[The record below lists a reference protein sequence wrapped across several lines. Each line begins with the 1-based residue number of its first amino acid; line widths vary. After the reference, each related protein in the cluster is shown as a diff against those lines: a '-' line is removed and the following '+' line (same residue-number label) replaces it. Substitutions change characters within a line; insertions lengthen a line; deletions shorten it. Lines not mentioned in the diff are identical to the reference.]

1 MNNQTK
7 TKKLVTCAVMVALAT
22 VLSLIKV
29 YKLPL
34 GGSITLL
41 SMLPICMLSLKY
53 GLKWGLASSFVYST
67 FQLFLGLK
75 DLMSWG
81 LTAKMWVGSIIFD
94 YLLAFTLIGL
104 AGIFR
109 NKGLPGIVSGISLAL
124 ILRFASHFVSGC
136 IFFGIWSEWDN
147 IYLYSIAYN
156 GSFML
161 PELIFTVA
169 GAIALFKVPQ
179 TRKLLLSDD

>member
-1 MNNQTK
+1 MTNQK
-7 TKKLVTCAVMVALAT
+7 NTKKLVTCSVMVALAT

-41 SMLPICMLSLKY
+41 SMLPICILSLKY
-53 GLKWGLASSFVYST
+53 GLKWGFASAFVYSL
-67 FQLFLGLK
+67 FQFALGLQ
-75 DLMSWG
+75 DIMSWG
-81 LTAKMWVGSIIFD
+81 LTTKMWIGTIIFD
-94 YLLAFTLIGL
+94 YLLAFTLLGI
-104 AGIFR
+104 AGIFK
-109 NKGLPGIVSGISLAL
+109 NKGLPGIVAGISIAL
-124 ILRFASHFVSGC
+124 SLRFVSHFISGC
-136 IFFGIWSEWDN
+136 IFFDIWSEWDN
-147 IYLYSIAYN
+147 VYLYSIAYN

-179 TRKLLLSDD
+179 TRKILLSDD